1 MYWFDSDIPL
11 LLCSPSPASGAE
23 LSGNVGLCPAGDSF
37 CCRPLPTSRA
47 ANTAAVFTPVFP
59 PPSLFADFLL
69 IPRGFSVKKS
79 AMGRILQEME
89 LQGAAGLPS
98 LQCALCGAARA
109 GLVSGSV
116 QDEAVSLLAC
126 DVSSSLLQRIA
137 LKRGVK

>member
-1 MYWFDSDIPL
+1 MVTWGCAWRVTASAAGPFLPAVLQTL
-11 LLCSPSPASGAE
+11 LLFSHLSSP
-23 LSGNVGLCPAGDSF
+23 L
-37 CCRPLPTSRA
+37 
-47 ANTAAVFTPVFP
+47 
-59 PPSLFADFLL
+59 PSLFAGFLL

-98 LQCALCGAARA
+98 LQCALRGAARA